1 MFGNEL
7 GERIM
12 TVKTA
17 WRNATRQAA
26 ISDLRFH
33 DLRHEAGSR
42 FLEAGWPLSHVREM
56 LGHANISTTDT
67 YLNVSLKGL
76 QESMH
81 RLDDGRMCKK
91 FASSSLQEAEIDY
104 GNELHTTGNSLIN

>member
-1 MFGNEL
+1 
-7 GERIM
+7 
-12 TVKTA
+12 
-17 WRNATRQAA
+17 
-26 ISDLRFH
+26 
-33 DLRHEAGSR
+33 
-42 FLEAGWPLSHVREM
+42 M

-104 GNELHTTGNSLIN
+104 GK